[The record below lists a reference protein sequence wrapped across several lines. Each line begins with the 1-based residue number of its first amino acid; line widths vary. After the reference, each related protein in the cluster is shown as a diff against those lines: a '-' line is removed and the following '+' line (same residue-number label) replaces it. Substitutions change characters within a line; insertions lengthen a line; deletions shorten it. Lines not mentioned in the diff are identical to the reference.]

1 MTASTTLSTTSI
13 AFRETPLLAFV
24 LARADDGL
32 VLGHR
37 LSEWC
42 GHAPMLEEDIALA
55 NVALDLI
62 GQARSLYDYA
72 ARLAG
77 DASSGD
83 PLTEDH
89 FAYRRDVGGYRNL
102 LLVER
107 PNGDF
112 ARTIVRQVL
121 FSAMNDPWWRAMTAS
136 TDETLAA
143 VAAKAEKETAYHL
156 RHAGEW
162 LIRLGDGTEES
173 RARAQGA
180 LDELWP
186 YTGELFEADA
196 AERSLV
202 EAGIAVDPA
211 SLRETWDRTVDAVLA
226 EATLTRPPAGW
237 TQRGGRAGR
246 HTEHLGFLL
255 AELQYLQRAHP
266 GATW

>member
-1 MTASTTLSTTSI
+1 MTTSI
-13 AFRETPLLAFV
+13 AFRETPLLAYV
-24 LARADDGL
+24 LGRADDGL

-62 GQARSLYDYA
+62 GQARSLYGYA
-72 ARLAG
+72 AELYG
-77 DASSGD
+77 DG
-83 PLTEDH
+83 LTEDH
-89 FAYRRDVGGYRNL
+89 FAYRRDVTGYRNL

-112 ARTIVRQVL
+112 AHTIVRQVL
-121 FSAMNDPWWRAMTAS
+121 FSAMNDPWWRAMMAS
-136 TDETLAA
+136 TDATLAA

-173 RARAQGA
+173 HGRTQAA

-196 AERSLV
+196 AERAMI
-202 EAGIAVDPA
+202 EAGVAVDPA
-211 SLRETWDRTVDAVLA
+211 SLKETWDRTLDAILA
-226 EATLTRPPAGW
+226 EATLTRPTGTW
-237 TQRGGRAGR
+237 MQRGGRQGR
-246 HTEHLGFLL
+246 HTEHLGYIL

-266 GATW
+266 EATW

>member
-1 MTASTTLSTTSI
+1 MTTSI
-13 AFRETPLLAFV
+13 RFEETPLLAFV

-77 DASSGD
+77 TDLAGN

-89 FAYRRDVGGYRNL
+89 FAYRRDVTGYGNL

-112 ARTIVRQVL
+112 AQTIARQVL
-121 FSAMNDPWWRAMTAS
+121 FSAMNDPWWRAMMGS
-136 TDETLAA
+136 SDETLAA

-156 RHAGEW
+156 RHAAEW
-162 LIRLGDGTEES
+162 LIRLGDGTDES
-173 RARAQGA
+173 HARAQAA

-196 AERSLV
+196 AERALIESGV
-202 EAGIAVDPA
+202 AVDPA
-211 SLRETWDRTVDAVLA
+211 SLRGTWDRTLDAVLA
-226 EATLTRPPAGW
+226 EATLTRPADGW
-237 TQRGGRAGR
+237 MQRGGRAGR
-246 HTEHLGFLL
+246 HSEPLGFLL
-255 AELQYLQRAHP
+255 AELQYLQRTHP
-266 GATW
+266 EATW

>member
-1 MTASTTLSTTSI
+1 MTTSI
-13 AFRETPLLAFV
+13 AFQETPLLAFV

-62 GQARSLYDYA
+62 GQARSLYGYA
-72 ARLAG
+72 ADL
-77 DASSGD
+77 SGD
-83 PLTEDH
+83 GLTEDH

-112 ARTIVRQVL
+112 AQTIVRQVL
-121 FSAMNDPWWRAMTAS
+121 FSAMNDPWWRAMMAS
-136 TDETLAA
+136 EDETLAA

-173 RARAQGA
+173 RARTQAA

-186 YTGELFEADA
+186 YTGEMFEADA
-196 AERSLV
+196 AERALV
-202 EAGIAVDPA
+202 EAGVAIDPA
-211 SLRETWDRTVDAVLA
+211 ALRETWDRTLDAILA
-226 EATLTRPPAGW
+226 EATLARPTGTW
-237 TQRGGRAGR
+237 MQRGGRQGR

-266 GATW
+266 EATW